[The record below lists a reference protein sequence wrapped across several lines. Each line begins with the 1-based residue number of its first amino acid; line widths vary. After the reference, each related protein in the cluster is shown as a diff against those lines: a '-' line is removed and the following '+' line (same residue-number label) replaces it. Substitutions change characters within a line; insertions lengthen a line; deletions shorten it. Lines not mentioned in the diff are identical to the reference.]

1 MEGAK
6 KESFFGVILSI
17 FYKKSRL
24 FFANGGILCI
34 LNWD

>member
-6 KESFFGVILSI
+6 KESFFDTILSI

-24 FFANGGILCI
+24 FFANGGIFYI